1 MYTLIHN
8 DAEFLSYSKQRT
20 TRTTSFAPKQVEKV
34 NLRTKSVVHFK
45 LLNRNSVGWLGFPLL
60 TTVID
65 QSYRK
70 IAIDVV
76 NLKIQYRNFIIFT
89 KLSFQRFTLKPG
101 TDEQFFFDKLFLDKF
116 YLFVCMG
123 KVVNLISDTR

>member
-89 KLSFQRFTLKPG
+89 IIFIFISFIFIIKGGIARVFST
-101 TDEQFFFDKLFLDKF
+101 T
-116 YLFVCMG
+116 
-123 KVVNLISDTR
+123 